1 MPTHAYSSHMVI
13 QVSQMPVPYTYI
25 PVTHSTH
32 HTCPYPCVCPP
43 QLLSTHTCAVP
54 GMLSLPDSDHVTTVS
69 LNVPAAVGAWRV
81 VEGPGWA
88 VDNPS
93 TFSVLFQLPTAGG
106 CRERRLRNVHPPL
119 GRRHVSGGCPCS
131 WLEHKFPLSPVSL
144 QFKHHGSRVLVGF
157 KEEPSILKALYP
169 IPVL

>member
-1 MPTHAYSSHMVI
+1 MAIYLTCTHMFTVHTWPYRSLRCLFLC
-13 QVSQMPVPYTYI
+13 PYTYI

-43 QLLSTHTCAVP
+43 YLLGIHTCAVP
-54 GMLSLPDSDHVTTVS
+54 EMLSLPDSDHVTTVP

-93 TFSVLFQLPTAGG
+93 TFSVLLQLPTAGG
-106 CRERRLRNVHPPL
+106 CRERRLRNVDPPL
-119 GRRHVSGGCPCS
+119 GRRHVSCGCPCS

-144 QFKHHGSRVLVGF
+144 TVQASWKPWVGGVQGGT
-157 KEEPSILKALYP
+157 LQT
-169 IPVL
+169 